1 MIKRLFPSIMDS
13 LRPILL
19 EFEFILKRIRQSP
32 LSIIGISIITFYI
45 VLAILAPFLAPPKPG
60 RDPYIMPSYGISP
73 MPMPPS
79 PQAIWGTTEGQ
90 YDIYYGCIWGVRTAF
105 RTGIL
110 VTVGT
115 LLIGI
120 IVGCIAGYYGGKID
134 ELIMRITD
142 IFYAIPTIVLAMAIV
157 VLLGVGL
164 DNVIKAMIIVGWPTY
179 ARLMRAEVLRVRN
192 EDYIE
197 AAKAIGCSDF
207 RIILKHILP
216 NAIYP
221 VLIMAS
227 MNIGNVVLA
236 ASALSFLGLGS
247 PAGYADWGAMISL
260 SRNWILGLPGNPLA
274 FWHTYTIPGL
284 FIFTFVLGWNLLGD
298 AFRDMLDPLVRR
310 R

>member
-1 MIKRLFPSIMDS
+1 LAEESSSRWKSLGPLIMEIKFT
-13 LRPILL
+13 
-19 EFEFILKRIRQSP
+19 FKRIRQSP
-32 LSIIGISIITFYI
+32 LSIIGMSIIFFYAVI
-45 VLAILAPFLAPPKPG
+45 AILAPVLAPPQPG
-60 RDPYIMPSYGISP
+60 RDPYIMPCYGVSP
-73 MPMPPS
+73 MPSPPS
-79 PQAIWGTTEGQ
+79 EKAIWGTTEGQ

-110 VTVGT
+110 TTIGT
-115 LLIGI
+115 LIIGI
-120 IVGCIAGYYGGKID
+120 IIGSIAGYYGGKID
-134 ELIMRITD
+134 EIIMRITD
-142 IFYAIPTIVLAMAIV
+142 MFYAIPTIVLAMAIV

-179 ARLMRAEVLRVRN
+179 ARLMRAEVMRIKN

-197 AAKAIGCSDF
+197 AARAIGCSNL
-207 RIILKHILP
+207 RIIAKHVLP

-221 VLIMAS
+221 VIIMAS

-274 FWHTYTIPGL
+274 FWYTYTIPGL